1 MIIFLVFLHMITTLV
16 ISSGSSTVGFQWLEL
31 WWLIQL
37 GWLELSS
44 WSQHVILCI
53 IHPGWLELLLA
64 RIIFHGP
71 KPVRAIEILLYLFQL
86 TTTVGSIME
95 GFDKLC
101 SADPDTLMTV
111 PPTSSFSF
119 DGFMTLLCDI
129 NVTVLME
136 ESNSYSG
143 QKTIMDAVSI
153 GRIQIFRILTAC

>member
-1 MIIFLVFLHMITTLV
+1 MNSLNAHNFPIFQPIVMKLVSKFMVHRALSDKIYLSLGLLSPSIKLHFLTPNDHISGIFAYDSLV
-16 ISSGSSTVGFQWLEL
+16 I
-31 WWLIQL
+31 
-37 GWLELSS
+37 
-44 WSQHVILCI
+44 
-53 IHPGWLELLLA
+53 
-64 RIIFHGP
+64 
-71 KPVRAIEILLYLFQL
+71 YLFQL

-111 PPTSSFSF
+111 PPTSTFSF

-153 GRIQIFRILTAC
+153 A

>member
-1 MIIFLVFLHMITTLV
+1 MHFVTQNDHISGIFAHDKDSCHIIWLV
-16 ISSGSSTVGFQWLEL
+16 
-31 WWLIQL
+31 
-37 GWLELSS
+37 
-44 WSQHVILCI
+44 C
-53 IHPGWLELLLA
+53 
-64 RIIFHGP
+64 
-71 KPVRAIEILLYLFQL
+71 LFQL

-129 NVTVLME
+129 NMTVLME

-153 GRIQIFRILTAC
+153 DRDQRAMCIKGLFWPPLEPKTEIAFHHFFFIGLLEE